1 MKNRDIFKLD
11 WIDLDIGVL
20 VFEDED
26 VDNLEDSDVIS
37 ISRLFIVCFGV
48 DVRVKNEFLEFFC
61 IYYVF
66 LIEMM
71 LDSSV
76 IVLNIRSL
84 IWYLLILIFLQLWFR
99 IKYLKRDVIFFFF
112 MFEILVV
119 ECYSLWLL

>member
-112 MFEILVV
+112 MLEILVV

>member
-1 MKNRDIFKLD
+1 MRNRDIFKLD

-84 IWYLLILIFLQLWFR
+84 IWYLLILIFL
-99 IKYLKRDVIFFFF
+99 
-112 MFEILVV
+112 
-119 ECYSLWLL
+119 